1 MNQLIR
7 DNYQL
12 LIEIENAKDKTNH
25 FRIRS
30 YQKVITILKADTT
43 DLSKFTIS
51 DFETFFKSNG
61 IKNPTKTLEKIAQIL
76 EHGKLLG
83 LDKDMDKVKA
93 IKEFTSIYGVG
104 IQKAKELY
112 NKHNLKTI
120 SSLKKKLKEDGS
132 LLNDKQKIGLQYHK
146 DLLKRIPRKEIDT
159 FYTFINTILKPYG
172 KDVEYSIA
180 GSYRRGAKNS
190 GDIDLLITS
199 SDKLKKNEAMNLII
213 EKMRSHSILKETLAK
228 GRKKFM
234 GVISIENGPARH
246 LDIVETTRENYPFAL
261 LYFTGSG
268 IFNVKMRK
276 RALDMGYSINEYSM
290 TYKKTKKLIE
300 PELIEKKV
308 GKSKFESEQDIF
320 KFLDMKYKLP
330 TER

>member
-30 YQKVITILKADTT
+30 YQKVIDILKVDTT
-43 DLSKFTIS
+43 DLSKFKLS

-61 IKNPTKTLEKIAQIL
+61 IKNPTKTLEKVGQIL
-76 EHGKLLG
+76 EHGKIAG
-83 LDKDMDKVKA
+83 LDKDMVKVNA

-112 NKHNLKTI
+112 NKHDLKTI
-120 SSLKKKLKEDGS
+120 SSLKKKLKEDDS

-146 DLLKRIPRKEIDT
+146 DLLKRIPRKEIDI
-159 FYTFINTILKPYG
+159 FYQFIHTILKPYG

-213 EKMRSHSILKETLAK
+213 EKMSAHSILKETLAK

-276 RALDMGYSINEYSM
+276 KALDMGYSINEYSM

-300 PELIEKKV
+300 PEIIEKKI
-308 GKSKFESEQDIF
+308 GKTKFESEQDIF

>member
-1 MNQLIR
+1 MFDVFRLSCLDFQIWLRSGKEAAAYLNCNQATISR
-7 DNYQL
+7 
-12 LIEIENAKDKTNH
+12 NAKL
-25 FRIRS
+25 
-30 YQKVITILKADTT
+30 VADFL
-43 DLSKFTIS
+43 DLDACK
-51 DFETFFKSNG
+51 
-61 IKNPTKTLEKIAQIL
+61 LEG
-76 EHGKLLG
+76 EWSLG
-83 LDKDMDKVKA
+83 
-93 IKEFTSIYGVG
+93 
-104 IQKAKELY
+104 
-112 NKHNLKTI
+112 
-120 SSLKKKLKEDGS
+120 
-132 LLNDKQKIGLQYHK
+132 
-146 DLLKRIPRKEIDT
+146 
-159 FYTFINTILKPYG
+159 
-172 KDVEYSIA
+172 
-180 GSYRRGAKNS
+180 

-300 PELIEKKV
+300 PELIEKKI
-308 GKSKFESEQDIF
+308 GKPKFESEQDIF